1 MTHWASVLDSP
12 SAICWK
18 WLLPFTHSRGQRA
31 MRSGFPV
38 LVKLHGYASSA
49 LLLRQPSLRCARRDG
64 IHSSFPR
71 PPTLA
76 FTGFSRMR
84 WEPSRLRRSYSPCL
98 TARLQIYFAA
108 TESLKPS
115 AFCCLCL
122 SARILSF
129 ATRAFHCSL
138 FCSLLCY

>member
-1 MTHWASVLDSP
+1 MTHWASVLGLP

-18 WLLPFTHSRGQRA
+18 SRLPLIHSPGRRA
-31 MRSGFPV
+31 TRSGFPV
-38 LVKLHGYASSA
+38 LVSLHGYALSA

-71 PPTLA
+71 LPTLE

-115 AFCCLCL
+115 AFCC
-122 SARILSF
+122 
-129 ATRAFHCSL
+129 
-138 FCSLLCY
+138 